1 MDHADSMEDPP
12 RNRFQTLRASLD
24 KTRKRINSRFIATS
38 IVENRT
44 PVPTKFLKG
53 IGSKITIGV
62 RNRDTSNPLSLG

>member
-1 MDHADSMEDPP
+1 MDHADAVKDHT
-12 RNRFQTLRASLD
+12 RNRFQTLRASLN
-24 KTRKRINSRFIATS
+24 KTRKRINSRLAATS

-44 PVPTKFLKG
+44 PVPTKLLKG